1 MSDWKTVN
9 PNQLVPAEVVSAI
22 TTIADLINT
31 VLSEPA
37 SLSVPTAP
45 SLPSPLDAARAVANA
60 LLDTLSSILK
70 GGRVHMLSIPIV
82 KTPPVKPP
90 PALPPTLNDLQA
102 ALDIVLGPSSTA
114 AADAYASM
122 VAKTGGNAGFYN
134 AFAQSLM
141 DLADPNRPQYDA
153 QHDAV
158 VMLTLLVGAPRY
170 ASITSAATTLDLI
183 VKPKGGNTM
192 AARTLPVP
200 QSVVGRV
207 VGASVPPGVGIRLDW
222 DAPKDPIAPL
232 YFPGVRFH
240 VTRYAVIRSSSAK
253 LQAASS
259 VLELFPTQALTEGMT
274 SGDFKVIA
282 IGSGKN
288 SAFLDT
294 ETPIDPKVP
303 QYYCVTW
310 EVEVSENGGATVT
323 LPFSRLSSVVKVTPK
338 VPTPP
343 QTGESPDWVA
353 TDSAINLFPGLS
365 AGAQALIEEA
375 RVLLKPSA
383 SPLDKINDAITLAT
397 GASQR
402 IAARSKELID
412 DVKRLS
418 TALSSPM
425 PSLYVTQ
432 MASATGGNA
441 FLMSELARRLNDKA
455 DSTRPPFD
463 AGEYVCG
470 VCFVAGA
477 PRLADLASIITFFEA
492 LFGPAAATNPLMGI
506 VAAIDT
512 VVTQA
517 ETAVFGPD
525 MRPLTPA
532 QAAGVDP
539 ATGLPPVPSTP
550 VIADSGTPVA
560 TLDPAN
566 PNAGDT
572 NVTPTSELC

>member
-1 MSDWKTVN
+1 MSAWSTIN
-9 PNQLVPAEVVSAI
+9 PNQLVPTEVVSSI
-22 TTIADLINT
+22 TTIADLINS
-31 VLSEPA
+31 VISVPA
-37 SLSVPTAP
+37 ALSVPSTP
-45 SLPSPLDAARAVANA
+45 SLPSPTDAARAVAKA

-70 GGRVHMLSIPIV
+70 GGRIHMLAIPIV
-82 KTPPVKPP
+82 KTPSVVVPP
-90 PALPPTLNDLQA
+90 SLPPTLDDLQA
-102 ALDIVLGPSSTA
+102 ALNVTLGPSSTA
-114 AADAYASM
+114 SADAYARM

-141 DLADPNRPQYDA
+141 DLADPNRPQYDG

-158 VMLTLLVGAPRY
+158 TMATLLVGASSY

-183 VKPKGGNTM
+183 TKPKSGNTM
-192 AARTLPVP
+192 SARSLPVP

-207 VGASVPPGVGIRLDW
+207 VGASAPPGVGVRLDW
-222 DAPKDPIAPL
+222 DAPADSIAPP
-232 YFPGVRFH
+232 YFPGIRFN
-240 VTRYAVIRSSSAK
+240 VKRYAVIRSTNAR
-253 LQAASS
+253 LQAATN

-274 SGDFKVIA
+274 SSDFKVVA

-294 ETPIDPKVP
+294 DAPADPSAP
-303 QYYCVTW
+303 LYYCVAW
-310 EVEVSENGGATVT
+310 EVAVSENGGTATT
-323 LPFSRLSSVVKVTPK
+323 LPFSRLSGVVKVTPK
-338 VPTPP
+338 APTPP
-343 QTGESPDWVA
+343 LTGQSPDWVA
-353 TDSAINLFPGLS
+353 TDAAINMFPGLA

-375 RVLLKPSA
+375 RVLIKPSA
-383 SPLDKINDAITLAT
+383 SPLDKINGAITLAA
-397 GASQR
+397 GATQR
-402 IAARSKELID
+402 VAARSKELLD

-432 MASATGGNA
+432 MSSTTGGNA
-441 FLMSELARRLNDKA
+441 FLMAELARRLNDRSDPA
-455 DSTRPPFD
+455 RPPFD

-477 PRLADLASIITFFEA
+477 PRLADLASVITFFEA
-492 LFGPAAATNPLMGI
+492 LFGPATAENPLLGI

-532 QAAGVDP
+532 QASGVDP
-539 ATGLPPVPSTP
+539 ATGLPPVLDTP
-550 VIADSGTPVA
+550 VTADTGTPVE
-560 TLDPAN
+560 TNDPQN